1 MIFVNNNFRK
11 TFLLGFFKHVLSK
24 NILPT
29 RGAPGGPPHQPE
41 SVAGWIF
48 FFDPCHLFLCKRS
61 LFFDWSSLLLIS
73 LLHIRPFSAAP
84 SLCLTPSLFLTGTSQ
99 KNTSHRIA
107 SHHIASHRIASHRIT
122 SHHIASHHITSH
134 HITSHRI
141 ASYHLASHRI
151 TSHRIASHHIASH
164 RIISHRIASHHITSH
179 RITSHRI
186 ASHHITSHRIT
197 SHRITSH
204 PPAIFI
210 LDPIFIFDRP

>member
-1 MIFVNNNFRK
+1 MRSKPIHFHQQAQTHFRAHCCRKDKMIFVNNNFRK

-73 LLHIRPFSAAP
+73 LLHIPPFSAAP

-107 SHHIASHRIASHRIT
+107 SHH
-122 SHHIASHHITSH
+122 
-134 HITSHRI
+134 
-141 ASYHLASHRI
+141 
-151 TSHRIASHHIASH
+151 
-164 RIISHRIASHHITSH
+164 
-179 RITSHRI
+179 ITSHRI

>member
-1 MIFVNNNFRK
+1 MFYPKIFCRQ
-11 TFLLGFFKHVLSK
+11 GG
-24 NILPT
+24 P
-29 RGAPGGPPHQPE
+29 PGGPPISRNQSPGG
-41 SVAGWIF
+41 SF

-73 LLHIRPFSAAP
+73 LLHIPPFSAAP

-122 SHHIASHHITSH
+122 SHRIASHHITSH
-134 HITSHRI
+134 HI
-141 ASYHLASHRI
+141 ASHHI

-164 RIISHRIASHHITSH
+164 RIISPRIASHHITSH
-179 RITSHRI
+179 RITSHRRI
-186 ASHHITSHRIT
+186 ASHRITSHRIT

>member
-48 FFDPCHLFLCKRS
+48 FLIRAIFFLCKRS

-73 LLHIRPFSAAP
+73 LLHIPPFSAAP

-107 SHHIASHRIASHRIT
+107 SHHIASHRIASH
-122 SHHIASHHITSH
+122 HIASHHIPRPSLFLTPSLFLIAHDQSRIKTQVKNKDDRGQKKSPSVATSRNQSPSAE
-134 HITSHRI
+134 IRS
-141 ASYHLASHRI
+141 
-151 TSHRIASHHIASH
+151 
-164 RIISHRIASHHITSH
+164 
-179 RITSHRI
+179 
-186 ASHHITSHRIT
+186 
-197 SHRITSH
+197 
-204 PPAIFI
+204 
-210 LDPIFIFDRP
+210 